1 MNNLKKL
8 RQGKGLKQIE
18 LAELLKVAQ
27 ATLSGWET
35 GRYQIDEKNLFK
47 LADYFDVTTDY
58 LLGRTDDP
66 TPLDAKNPATDDI
79 SLDDIEFALFGEVRE
94 LTDEDKQELLRDARR
109 MRELSELR
117 KKQREQR

>member
-1 MNNLKKL
+1 MNNIRKL
-8 RQGKGLKQIE
+8 RIENNMKQSE
-18 LAELLKVAQ
+18 LAEYLSVAQ
-27 ATLSGWET
+27 GTLSYWENDK
-35 GRYQIDEKNLFK
+35 YEIDNESLKK
-47 LADYFDVTTDY
+47 LADYFNVTTDY

-66 TPLDAKNPATDDI
+66 TPLDAKKSATDDI

-117 KKQREQR
+117 KKQREQK